1 MNAQKVSKG
10 LLWSG
15 AVLIALSLFLFLL
28 IFYPVLKEEF
38 KYRFGGAHVSDNATV
53 VITTDPLANA
63 QNVIVPASND
73 FSIIVPKIGGNA
85 PVVPNID
92 SQNESVYRRALKDG
106 VAHAKDSALPDIVG
120 NTFLFAH
127 SSDNFYEANR
137 YNTVFYLLHKM
148 EEGDDFM
155 IVYEDEIYNYNVTG
169 TEEVRPEAVEY
180 LKKGE
185 NNKQTA
191 TLMTCWP
198 PGTAANRLLIHG
210 ELIEIQ
216 DLP

>member
-1 MNAQKVSKG
+1 MV
-10 LLWSG
+10 WSG
-15 AVLIALSLFLFLL
+15 AVLIVLSLLLFLL

-38 KYRFGGAHVSDNATV
+38 NYRFGGDKVPDNAAV
-53 VITTDPLANA
+53 VITTDPSANA
-63 QNVIVPASND
+63 QNAIVPANSD

-92 SQNESVYRRALKDG
+92 PQSESSYRTALRDG
-106 VAHAKDSALPDIVG
+106 VAHAKGSALPNIQG

-148 EEGDDFM
+148 EIDDEFM
-155 IVYEDEIYNYNVTG
+155 IVYDDRVYNYNVTG
-169 TEEVRPEAVEY
+169 TQEVRPEAVEY
-180 LKKGE
+180 LEKGE
-185 NNKQTA
+185 DNKQTA

-198 PGTAANRLLIHG
+198 PGTAASRLLIHG
-210 ELIEIQ
+210 ELTEIE